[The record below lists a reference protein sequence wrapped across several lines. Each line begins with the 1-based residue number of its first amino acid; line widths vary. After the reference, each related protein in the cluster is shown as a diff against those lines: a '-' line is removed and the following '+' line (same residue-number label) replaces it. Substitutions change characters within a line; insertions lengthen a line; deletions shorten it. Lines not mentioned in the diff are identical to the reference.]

1 MIADSYASPSTIG
14 GNRED
19 LRDILTILEPEET
32 PFTSSCSKGDGP
44 NSTFIEVLA
53 DTLRKPRI
61 SGTREGQDAG
71 KGNNKA
77 AKRTRFGSYVHR
89 VQDEYGVTDVQQ
101 AISRKG
107 GVAAIDN
114 EYSSSKAKA
123 LREVKRDM
131 EAVCCSSQEMQ
142 GGSDADMQT
151 RGVFTWIQSTAQA
164 TQPVPADFRPPASA
178 ANGGTTFTGDTNNPT
193 IMSAVSGVDD
203 MTEQEFNCLLRN
215 LQKIYGGKKDYMVVS
230 GDNITATVDNFTRVN
245 SSTTNVRYQVMEQ
258 ASNHTITLSASIFD
272 SSFGRAQIVPTQF
285 NNVSATTGL
294 GDPNVAYVLNMS
306 LWQLLFLENLHSV
319 DQDENAGGQSGYVKA
334 MFALLCLNPKGNG
347 KIYNA

>member
-1 MIADSYASPSTIG
+1 MNANSYATPSTAG

-32 PFTSSCSKGDGP
+32 PFTSACHKGDGP

-53 DTLRKPRI
+53 DTLRAPRI

-71 KGNNKA
+71 KANNKV
-77 AKRTRFGSYVHR
+77 KNRQRFGSYVHR

-101 AISRKG
+101 AISKRG

-114 EYSSSKAKA
+114 EYGNSKAKA

-131 EAVCCSSQEMQ
+131 EAIACSASEMQ
-142 GGSDADMQT
+142 GGSDTDMQT
-151 RGVFTWIQSTAQA
+151 RGIFTWIQSTAQSV
-164 TQPVPADFRPPASA
+164 QPVPASFRPPATA
-178 ANGGTTFTGDTNNPT
+178 ANGGTTFTGDANNPT
-193 IMSAVSGVDD
+193 IMSTVTGVDD
-203 MTEQEFNCLLRN
+203 MTEQEFNTLLKN
-215 LQKIYGGKKDYMVVS
+215 LQKIYGGKKEYMVIA
-230 GDNITATVDNFTRVN
+230 GDNITATIDNFTRVN
-245 SSTTNVRYQVMEQ
+245 SSSTNVRYQVTEN
-258 ASNHTITLSASIFD
+258 ANSHSISLSVSVFD
-272 SSFGRAQIVPTQF
+272 STFGRANVVPTQF
-285 NNVSATTGL
+285 NNVSASTGL

-306 LWQLLFLENLHSV
+306 LWQMLFLENLHSV
-319 DQDENAGGQSGYVKA
+319 DQDENAGGMSGYVKA

>member
-1 MIADSYASPSTIG
+1 MNADSYSSPSTIG

-71 KGNNKA
+71 KDNNKA

-101 AISRKG
+101 AVSRKG

-114 EYSSSKAKA
+114 EYSNSKAKA

-131 EAVCCSSQEMQ
+131 EAVCCSAQEMQ

-151 RGVFTWIQSTAQA
+151 RGAFNWILDTAQT
-164 TQPVPADFRPPASA
+164 TQAVPADFRPP
-178 ANGGTTFTGDTNNPT
+178 G
-193 IMSAVSGVDD
+193 AVSVGAWTSATTATILSGVTGVDI
-203 MTEQEFNCLLRN
+203 MTEQMFNTELRN
-215 LQKIYGGKKDYMVVS
+215 LQKIYGGKKDYMVIS

-245 SSTTNVRYQVMEQ
+245 SSTTNIRYQVMEQ

-285 NNVSATTGL
+285 NNVSASTGL
-294 GDPNVAYVLNMS
+294 GDANVAYVLNMS

-347 KIYNA
+347 KIFNA